1 VIKIDESIPA
11 FASEQEE
18 ADWFDA
24 HAEERDGRFA
34 EAAANGTLM
43 NREQFREMM
52 LREHNVSWF
61 DARVSVS
68 ISDDD
73 LACAKAMAKTSGL
86 SAEEYLGQ
94 VVHEALRAKRA
105 A

>member
-1 VIKIDESIPA
+1 MNKVYETMPEFS
-11 FASEQEE
+11 SEREE
-18 ADWFDA
+18 AEWWDA
-24 HAEERDGRFA
+24 HAEELDGEFA

-52 LREHNVSWF
+52 LHEHDVLWF

-94 VVHEALRAKRA
+94 VVHEALQAKRA